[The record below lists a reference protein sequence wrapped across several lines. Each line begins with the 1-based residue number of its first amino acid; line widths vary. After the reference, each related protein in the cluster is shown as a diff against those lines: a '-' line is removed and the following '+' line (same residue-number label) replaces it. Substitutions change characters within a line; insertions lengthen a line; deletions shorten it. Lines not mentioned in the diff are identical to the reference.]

1 MLFWAAAP
9 PRPSKGGTSMPTRE
23 IPRQEW
29 KGFLEGFSRQHAQA
43 PATLEVFGAELGD
56 QTEARELPLVG
67 VAIEEKGSEAGSLE
81 ILLGD
86 RPDSNL
92 THSVTGVERIHLRSG
107 ESGGEE
113 DLEIEAADG
122 TKTLLRVRAA
132 SLS

>member
-1 MLFWAAAP
+1 
-9 PRPSKGGTSMPTRE
+9 MPTRE

-29 KGFLEGFSRQHAQA
+29 KSFLADFSRRHAEV
-43 PATLEVFGAELGD
+43 PATLEVFAEELGD
-56 QTEARELPLVG
+56 RTEARELPLVG
-67 VAIEEKGSEAGSLE
+67 IGIEEKGSEAGSLE

-92 THSVTGVERIHLRSG
+92 THKVTGVERIYLLSG

-132 SLS
+132 SLSGGSPRQSR